1 VTVTQTVFSLDLI
14 ASDIYKEAFTRYN
27 MGFGQAKA
35 IIFFVILAMISLI
48 QVYINKRR
56 EVEM

>member
-1 VTVTQTVFSLDLI
+1 VFSLDFI

-48 QVYINKRR
+48 QVYFNKRR
-56 EVEM
+56 EVEL